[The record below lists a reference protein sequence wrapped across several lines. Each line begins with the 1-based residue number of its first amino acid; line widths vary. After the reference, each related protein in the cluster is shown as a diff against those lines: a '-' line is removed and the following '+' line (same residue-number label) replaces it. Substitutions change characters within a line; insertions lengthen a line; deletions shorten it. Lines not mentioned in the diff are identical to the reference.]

1 MERQLNL
8 LTKRTILHCDMNGY
22 FASVE
27 LLDHPELINE
37 PMAVAGNPNNRH
49 GIILAKNEIAK
60 KYGIVTAETIMSAM
74 RKCPDLKLVEPHHE
88 KYKQYSDYINEIYL
102 RYTDMVEP
110 FSIDES
116 WLDVTHSKKLYG
128 NGTDIANEIRRT
140 VKSELGLTLSAGVS
154 YNKIFAKMGSEYRKP
169 DATTIISEN
178 NYKTIIWPMNIEK
191 MFYVGAKTAE
201 KLRNIGINNI
211 GELALCNRDFLQ
223 EYLGK
228 AGPELIKYA
237 NGEDES
243 PVSLYS
249 NREKIKSVGNGIT
262 FAQNLKTREEILK
275 AVTGLSDLV
284 AFRLRR
290 YGMKCSGVK
299 VEIKNP
305 YFKTISR
312 QRKLDN
318 GINTAQSIK
327 RIAMDIIDATE
338 YNLGNDKYEPIRLIS
353 ITGIGLKD
361 EKTNEQLS
369 FFTQSIKETERE
381 EAIERAMDEIREK
394 YGKESIKFAQL
405 I

>member
-140 VKSELGLTLSAGVS
+140 VKGELGLTLSAGVS

-381 EAIERAMDEIREK
+381 EAIERAMDE
-394 YGKESIKFAQL
+394 
-405 I
+405 

>member
-1 MERQLNL
+1 
-8 LTKRTILHCDMNGY
+8 MNGY

>member
-211 GELALCNRDFLQ
+211 GELALCNREFLQ

-299 VEIKNP
+299 VEIKKPLFQNH
-305 YFKTISR
+305 
-312 QRKLDN
+312 
-318 GINTAQSIK
+318 IK
-327 RIAMDIIDATE
+327 AE
-338 YNLGNDKYEPIRLIS
+338 E
-353 ITGIGLKD
+353 IG
-361 EKTNEQLS
+361 
-369 FFTQSIKETERE
+369 
-381 EAIERAMDEIREK
+381 
-394 YGKESIKFAQL
+394 
-405 I
+405 